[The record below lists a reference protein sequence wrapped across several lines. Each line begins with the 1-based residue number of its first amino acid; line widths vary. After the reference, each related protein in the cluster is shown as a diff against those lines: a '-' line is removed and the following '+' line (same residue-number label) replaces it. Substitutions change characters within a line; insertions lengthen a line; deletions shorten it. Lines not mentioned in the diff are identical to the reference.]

1 MHGLAEQLIGQVIR
15 IAGRFGVQK
24 LVLFGSRARGDYR
37 QTSDIDLAV
46 YGLEQRHEIAFR
58 SEIEELPT
66 LLKFDIVPIRKE
78 TEAALLTEI
87 ERDGVVLMEKRITKA
102 AQFAQA
108 LARTKEAAAECAVS
122 ESAVMR
128 DGVIQRFEFTCE
140 LAWKACREFLLEEG
154 FVGID
159 SPKAVMRQAYA
170 SGLID
175 DEQGWIALLQAR
187 NLTSHMY
194 SEQRAQEIYE
204 AIVGMYIGLFERLLN
219 KLDKA

>member
-1 MHGLAEQLIGQVIR
+1 MHGLSKQMIQQIID
-15 IAGRFGVQK
+15 IAQRCAVQK
-24 LVLFGSRARGDYR
+24 LVLFGSRARGDHR

-46 YGLEQRHEIAFR
+46 YGLEQQHEMTFR
-58 SEIEELPT
+58 SAIEELPT
-66 LLKFDIVPIRKE
+66 LLKFDIVPIRKD
-78 TEAALLTEI
+78 TDAVLLAEI
-87 ERDGVVLMEKRITKA
+87 ERDGVVLMEKRVKKA
-102 AQFAQA
+102 AQFAKA
-108 LARTKEAAAECAVS
+108 LARTKESVEDYLRIENS
-122 ESAVMR
+122 TMR

-140 LAWKACREFLLEEG
+140 LAWKACREYLLEEG

-194 SEQRAQEIYE
+194 SEQQAQEIYK
-204 AIVGMYIGLFERLLN
+204 AIVGTYIGLFDRLSE
-219 KLDKA
+219 KL